1 ARLLGVMWETD
12 GMAQEK
18 RDDDNRAGTE
28 QPGDASPAA
37 TPAKKTVRR
46 VVRQTAPQKPRVTL
60 GRGLTSGEEQR
71 QSQNRQSQN
80 RQSRQQQPRRPNRS
94 RSNNKTKTTFSAV
107 SAASTHLAQRARTA
121 TGDAAGATR
130 SRMDR
135 ARWAL
140 VNTTPKPTAAALA
153 GLFSGLLTVLVGWG
167 FTHLFSWIRGT
178 STGGHTW
185 GKITVAAML
194 IIAFAAG
201 QQLMRSLH
209 VAHSSLTSL
218 TGICVTLAVTL
229 AFLLDLVTGV
239 WVWLI
244 IPAVAAVSFAVM
256 QA

>member
-1 ARLLGVMWETD
+1 MWETD

-60 GRGLTSGEEQR
+60 GRGLTSGDEQR
-71 QSQNRQSQN
+71 QSQNRQSGRRQA
-80 RQSRQQQPRRPNRS
+80 RQPQSRQQPRRPNRS
-94 RSNNKTKTTFSAV
+94 RSSNKTKTTFSAV
-107 SAASTHLAQRARTA
+107 SAASTRLAQRARTA

-153 GLFSGLLTVLVGWG
+153 GLISGLLTVLVGWG

-178 STGGHTW
+178 STGGQTW
-185 GKITVAAML
+185 GKITVAVML

-239 WVWLI
+239 
-244 IPAVAAVSFAVM
+244 
-256 QA
+256 

>member
-1 ARLLGVMWETD
+1 MWEAD

-18 RDDDNRAGTE
+18 REDENRAGTE

-71 QSQNRQSQN
+71 QSQRHQSQQ
-80 RQSRQQQPRRPNRS
+80 RQSRQQQSQQQPRRPHRS
-94 RSNNKTKTTFSAV
+94 RSSSKTKTTFSTV
-107 SAASTHLAQRARTA
+107 SAASTRLAQRARIA

-140 VNTTPKPTAAALA
+140 VNTTPKPAAAALA
-153 GLFSGLLTVLVGWG
+153 GLVSGLLTVLVGWG
-167 FTHLFSWIRGT
+167 FSHLFSWMRGT
-178 STGGHTW
+178 STGGQAW
-185 GKITVAAML
+185 GKSTVPAML

-201 QQLMRSLH
+201 RRLMRSLH
-209 VAHSSLTSL
+209 VTHSSLTSL
-218 TGICVTLAVTL
+218 TGICVSLAVTL
-229 AFLLDLVTGV
+229 AFLPDLVTGARV
-239 WVWLI
+239 SPLM
-244 IPAVAAVSFAVM
+244 PALAAVSLPVR